1 VNVFLGLG
9 MPWLIAAIY
18 WSDPS
23 AEDKGK
29 WLAKYCGPFPSKV
42 PQPHLKSSFDFL
54 LYVQVESALSACPTS
69 FAGDIGFAVPAGDLG
84 TSVGV
89 FVGGACAAV
98 VVLLVRRAKYAAEL
112 GGPETPKKVTAVFFI
127 FLWLVYV
134 GVSVYLAYK

>member
-42 PQPHLKSSFDFL
+42 
-54 LYVQVESALSACPTS
+54 ESALSACPTS

-84 TSVGV
+84 VSVGV

-98 VVLLVRRAKYAAEL
+98 AVLMVRRAKYAAEL

-127 FLWLVYV
+127 FLWAVYV
-134 GVSVYLAYK
+134 GVSVYMAYK